1 MRIGNAP
8 DRVEDLDLMRRLE
21 QYGSG
26 EAHWEDKPS
35 GDIAACKQLH
45 AALCDFVHNAAEP
58 LLTRTTAREMEAF
71 TAHDP
76 THSRKV
82 AHLMWLILPEHR
94 RQTLSPAEIG
104 LMVTAAYL
112 HDMGMGAGPEDRR
125 RMLSPD
131 SDLWEILDID
141 AGLRERVN
149 ATRRAVAETADQG
162 TPAYMEKLDE
172 ARQAEEA
179 LLCQYLRE
187 HHAQR
192 ERYESLIESI
202 AKAHATSP
210 AQVPDP
216 RAVFAYDGDSFA
228 DVLIDICVSHNESA
242 WELIRREGR
251 GERFP
256 DRFPVGGCHADTR
269 MVAAALRLADI
280 LDFDR
285 ERTPAMLYHYLLPTP
300 LAQDRERS
308 RVEWAKH
315 MSIANWSIE
324 NDCIRYSARCSD
336 HIAHHAVRLF
346 CDTIQTEIAT
356 TREALSS
363 LHIPWPFALP
373 SQVARDIVDDGPTR
387 YHPFHFELDDDRIY
401 RLLMGSHIYDTPLA
415 ALRELVQNAVDA
427 CLLRDALTK
436 LDDPTVQPV
445 TEGRIHVRYLDADAE
460 HAHPRLVIEDRG
472 TGMDLAILQEF
483 FLKVGRSYYSSA
495 EFNRVRSRLRRVDD
509 ALDFAPTSEFGIGFL
524 SCFLLAD
531 RVQVETAHWNSPRG
545 DTTKRT
551 LIIDGPTKLM
561 AVREDANDRSPRFSG
576 TRVTLTLSKGDER
589 GTPPISLQ
597 VLHALN
603 NACQDLPYPIVC
615 EISVKGRIHSLRIE
629 PRGIRVPVP
638 EALEPAAFRIPLN
651 APELGLDGE
660 MVLFDKPALDA
671 IRQASTNVTEQ
682 AVTDSLRVVE
692 ENIASPPLR
701 TEYTVIR
708 NGFSVGSRRS
718 EDYQSVRIRI
728 RRPNR
733 GNNLAFRTSVARTG
747 IETVGMLDKTVC
759 RLWLT
764 HCLTHPDLVPPTI
777 AAVLPSLA
785 DGFDIAELQ
794 QRFSAWDVYRLVRP
808 SWTPNPEETA
818 LIERWENGEGP
829 TRWHE
834 RHYPLGND
842 DFSDRLLR
850 RALALICR
858 LQYDKNGD
866 YHVSGPVAN
875 WRERLRNCHDWA
887 TSDFTTP
894 DFTGEIEDWLS
905 ISAVS
910 SSALSL
916 LSFEIGI
923 LNGRYED
930 RLARWDSHER
940 EDLSRI
946 ISKLVGNRHR
956 SETSTLTVTE
966 FKLAESA
973 CETLGDLLVG
983 GRVWTKA
990 TPLPLFGL
998 SLMPSRPKQ
1007 DYTLIGPWPL
1017 RDFLEQAKPE

>member
-8 DRVEDLDLMRRLE
+8 DRVEDLDLMRRLA

-26 EAHWEDKPS
+26 EAHWEDKPK
-35 GDIAACKQLH
+35 GDTAACKELH
-45 AALCDFVHNAAEP
+45 AALCAFARNAAEP

-82 AHLMWLILPEHR
+82 AHLMWLILPEDR
-94 RQTLSPAEIG
+94 RQSLSPAEIG

-112 HDMGMGAGPEDRR
+112 HDMGMGASAEDRR
-125 RMLSPD
+125 RLLAPE

-149 ATRRAVAETADQG
+149 ATRRAVAETADQD

-202 AKAHATSP
+202 AKAHAADP
-210 AQVPDP
+210 AKVPDP
-216 RAVFAYDGDSFA
+216 RAVFAYDGASFA

-256 DRFPVGGCHADTR
+256 NRFPVGGCHADTR

-324 NDCIRYSARCSD
+324 SDCIRYSARCSD

-373 SQVARDIVDDGPTR
+373 SQVAPNIVDDGPTR
-387 YHPFHFELDDDRIY
+387 YHPFQFELDDDRIY

-483 FLKVGRSYYSSA
+483 FLKVGRSYYSST
-495 EFNRVRSRLRRVDD
+495 EFNRVRARLRRVDD

-545 DTTKRT
+545 DTKKRT
-551 LIIDGPTKLM
+551 LTIDGPTKLM
-561 AVREDANDRSPRFSG
+561 AVREDSNDRTPRFSG
-576 TRVTLTLSKGDER
+576 TRVTLTLSKGGER
-589 GTPPISLQ
+589 GTPPTSLD
-597 VLHALN
+597 VFDYLDSV
-603 NACQDLPYPIVC
+603 CQDLPYPILC
-615 EISVKGRIHSLRIE
+615 EIPWNGEVHSLRIE
-629 PRGIRVPVP
+629 PRGIRVLVP
-638 EALEPAAFRIPLN
+638 EELEPAAFRIPLN

-660 MVLFDKPALDA
+660 MVLFDKPTLDA
-671 IRQASTNVTEQ
+671 IRQATTNVTEQ
-682 AVTDSLRVVE
+682 AVTDSLKVVE
-692 ENIASPPLR
+692 ENIASPPLP

-708 NGFSVGSRRS
+708 NGFSVGSKQPG
-718 EDYQSVRIRI
+718 DDQSVRIRI

-733 GNNLAFRTSVARTG
+733 ENNLAFRTSVARTG
-747 IETVGMLDKTVC
+747 IEATDMLDRTVC

-764 HCLTHPDLVPPTI
+764 HCLTHPDQIPPGI
-777 AAVLPSLA
+777 AASLPSLA
-785 DGFDIAELQ
+785 DEFELAELQ

-808 SWTPNPEETA
+808 YWASDPEKTA
-818 LIERWENGEGP
+818 WIELWENGEAPALWPDSYALFRHNQLSP
-829 TRWHE
+829 T
-834 RHYPLGND
+834 
-842 DFSDRLLR
+842 LLQK
-850 RALALICR
+850 ALALVCR
-858 LQYDKNGD
+858 LQYDATD
-866 YHVSGPVAN
+866 EYHVGCPVAD

-887 TSDFTTP
+887 TSDFTLP
-894 DFTGEIEDWLS
+894 DFAGEIADWFCIATISDLAPSFLS
-905 ISAVS
+905 GV
-910 SSALSL
+910 
-916 LSFEIGI
+916 

-930 RLARWDSHER
+930 RLVRGDSKER
-940 EDLSRI
+940 RGLGRI
-946 ISKLVGNRHR
+946 ISKLVNGRHN
-956 SETSTLTVTE
+956 SETSRLTAAE
-966 FKLAESA
+966 FKLSEAA

-983 GRVWTKA
+983 GRVRTN
-990 TPLPLFGL
+990 
-998 SLMPSRPKQ
+998 PSSGQSRSER
-1007 DYTLIGPWPL
+1007 DYTLVGPWPL

>member
-26 EAHWEDKPS
+26 EAHWEDQPKA
-35 GDIAACKQLH
+35 DTAACKELH
-45 AALCDFVHNAAEP
+45 AALCAFARNAAEP

-112 HDMGMGAGPEDRR
+112 HDMGMGANPEDRR

-149 ATRRAVAETADQG
+149 ATRRAVAETMDQG

-202 AKAHATSP
+202 AKAHAADP
-210 AQVPDP
+210 AKVPDP
-216 RAVFAYDGDSFA
+216 RAVFAYDGDSFV

-324 NDCIRYSARCSD
+324 SDCIRYSARCSD

-363 LHIPWPFALP
+363 LNIPWPFALP

-495 EFNRVRSRLRRVDD
+495 EFNRARSRLRHADD

-545 DTTKRT
+545 DTKKRT
-551 LIIDGPTKLM
+551 LTIDGPTKLM
-561 AVREDANDRSPRFSG
+561 AVREDSNDRAPRFSG
-576 TRVTLTLSKGDER
+576 TRVTLTLSKGKGRE
-589 GTPPISLQ
+589 GPPVGLEVFHS
-597 VLHALN
+597 LN
-603 NACQDLPYPIVC
+603 NACQDLPYPILC
-615 EISVKGRIHSLRIE
+615 EIPWNGDVHSLRIE
-629 PRGIRVPVP
+629 PRGIRVSVP
-638 EALEPAAFRIPLN
+638 EALEPAAYRIPLN

-660 MVLFDKPALDA
+660 MVLFDQSSLHA
-671 IRQASTNVTEQ
+671 IRNAGKSVEERR
-682 AVTDSLRVVE
+682 VTDHLNVVE
-692 ENIASPPLR
+692 ETVAVPDLR
-701 TEYTVIR
+701 TENTLIR
-708 NGFSVGSRRS
+708 NGFRIGSKLVA
-718 EDYQSVRIRI
+718 DDFSVRVRLQ
-728 RRPNR
+728 RPAR
-733 GNNLAFRTSVARTG
+733 EAALAFRTSVARTG
-747 IETVGMLDKTVC
+747 IETPKSLAKTIS
-759 RLWLT
+759 RLWLS
-764 HCLTHPDLVPPTI
+764 HCLANPDSLPTPV
-777 AAVLPSLA
+777 AANLPTLA
-785 DGFDIAELQ
+785 EGFDLTELQ
-794 QRFSAWDVYRLVRP
+794 QQFSAWDVYRLVRP
-808 SWTPNPEETA
+808 YWASTPGDEVA
-818 LIERWENGEGP
+818 LSRWESGDAPAPWKEAVYGSFRLGGGTSRTLL
-829 TRWHE
+829 TRAVS
-834 RHYPLGND
+834 LVA
-842 DFSDRLLR
+842 RLE
-850 RALALICR
+850 
-858 LQYDKNGD
+858 YDKAGD
-866 YHVSGPVAN
+866 YYAGPPMAGWRDQLAASHNWAN
-875 WRERLRNCHDWA
+875 STFDLPY
-887 TSDFTTP
+887 FV
-894 DFTGEIEDWLS
+894 GEIADWLCITNAS
-905 ISAVS
+905 NTGTGL
-910 SSALSL
+910 LSL
-916 LSFEIGI
+916 NSGVM
-923 LNGRYED
+923 NACYQD
-930 RLARWDSHER
+930 RFGQMTPKEYDKLPQV
-940 EDLSRI
+940 I
-946 ISKLVGNRHR
+946 IKLVNNRHHGKT
-956 SETSTLTVTE
+956 SELTAAE
-966 FKLAESA
+966 FK
-973 CETLGDLLVG
+973 TLQTAARTMGDLLVG
-983 GRVWTKA
+983 GRKFITK
-990 TPLPLFGL
+990 TPFNPASFLLPKADGEFLL
-998 SLMPSRPKQ
+998 V
-1007 DYTLIGPWPL
+1007 GPWPL
-1017 RDFLEQAKPE
+1017 RSFLE